1 MKISNIDEYENG
13 WFMGNFSPALFPHQ
27 KEFEVAIHKHKAGEI
42 SDGHYHA
49 VATEINVII
58 SGSVNIGFN
67 GTKTQL
73 YEDGIWVTYPYE
85 NPTVI
90 FLEDTKLLIIK
101 TPSVPGDKYYE
112 VEKYSHPNVTP
123 LLPEQLEEIRNWMPS
138 QEQADELFLGMEKY
152 QPTKDAIMAGLGIP
166 AELWEKE
173 YEAKYSDAGSSNKVD
188 R

>member
-1 MKISNIDEYENG
+1 MKISNVDEYTNG
-13 WFMGNFSPALFPHQ
+13 WFIGDFYDSLFRR
-27 KEFEVAIHKHKAGEI
+27 KEFEVAIHKHKAGET

-67 GTKTQL
+67 GAKTQL

-101 TPSVPGDKYYE
+101 TPSVPGDKYYID
-112 VEKYSHPNVTP
+112 EKYP
-123 LLPEQLEEIRNWMPS
+123 LYPEQLKDLKEWMPS

-152 QPTKDAIMAGLGIP
+152 QPCREAIINGLGIP
-166 AELWEKE
+166 ANLWEKE
-173 YEAKYSDAGSSNKVD
+173 YEAKYSDAGSSNQVD
-188 R
+188 K